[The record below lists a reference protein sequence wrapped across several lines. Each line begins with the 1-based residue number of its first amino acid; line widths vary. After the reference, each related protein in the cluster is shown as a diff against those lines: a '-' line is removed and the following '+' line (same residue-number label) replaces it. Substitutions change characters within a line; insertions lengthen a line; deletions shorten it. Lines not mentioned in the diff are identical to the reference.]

1 MWHLTEQNVF
11 QDLER
16 ENGFWFEAIRN
27 LRKGRDRVARRYNA
41 LRRAPPFKEGELV
54 YWVNILNLKWIG
66 ISPKFMWSKPMV
78 VAKFLKPSVLLA
90 NAETGLVVR
99 KLPVS
104 QINTYHKE
112 GSCQAEGLHGG
123 GRNFSKILGP

>member
-1 MWHLTEQNVF
+1 M
-11 QDLER
+11 
-16 ENGFWFEAIRN
+16 
-27 LRKGRDRVARRYNA
+27 ARMYNA
-41 LRRAPPFKEGELV
+41 VRRAPPFKEGDIV
-54 YWVNILNLKWIG
+54 YRVNILNLKWKG
-66 ISPKFMWSKPMV
+66 ISPKFMWSNPMV
-78 VAKFLKPSVLLA
+78 VAKFLKPNVVLLA